1 MTNTDMSADQNPTN
15 VKINN
20 CQYVFFGDNHNVNLP
35 SVEVQGQG
43 MFMIITELWHKIF
56 NE

>member
-1 MTNTDMSADQNPTN
+1 MSADQNPTN

-43 MFMIITELWHKIF
+43 MFMIITEL
-56 NE
+56 